1 MVYCSVGGSCR
12 QYSQHHLR
20 VLPTGNSRHTN
31 TVLLDETTL
40 RTHTYRW
47 SLEQL
52 ESHKVLIPYSLF
64 PKNFDADRL
73 WLLCQ
78 KLLEQQST
86 TQINVLHHNFASHYC
101 NCHQELT
108 SVLFRHGLEEIWP
121 PVARIFV
128 LGPKSQVETMT
139 LLHAF
144 NGWSGEILQA
154 TAWN

>member
-52 ESHKVLIPYSLF
+52 ESYEVLIALF
-64 PKNFDADRL
+64 SIPE
-73 WLLCQ
+73 
-78 KLLEQQST
+78 KLR
-86 TQINVLHHNFASHYC
+86 C
-101 NCHQELT
+101 
-108 SVLFRHGLEEIWP
+108 R
-121 PVARIFV
+121 
-128 LGPKSQVETMT
+128 
-139 LLHAF
+139 
-144 NGWSGEILQA
+144 
-154 TAWN
+154 